1 MPSGKGISMS
11 THHAA
16 VHWQRDA
23 ATFVDGQYSRRHAL
37 HFAESLV
44 VPGSASAAV
53 VPAAFCDPNGLD
65 PEAAFVASVA
75 GCHMLWFLSLAAS
88 AGFVVDHYRD
98 DAHGVLAPDMDGILA
113 ITSVVLRPCVHF
125 ARHAAPDTTAFED
138 LHAQAHAKC
147 FIARSVRSS
156 ILIEC
161 QRVITP
167 GT

>member
-1 MPSGKGISMS
+1 MS

-75 GCHMLWFLSLAAS
+75 GCRLPVAGCRLPHAVVSVARGKCRFCSRSL
-88 AGFVVDHYRD
+88 
-98 DAHGVLAPDMDGILA
+98 
-113 ITSVVLRPCVHF
+113 
-125 ARHAAPDTTAFED
+125 
-138 LHAQAHAKC
+138 
-147 FIARSVRSS
+147 
-156 ILIEC
+156 
-161 QRVITP
+161 
-167 GT
+167 